1 MKGKVLISEPFLAD
15 PTFSR
20 SVILITEHTDH
31 GTLGYVLN
39 QRTDYAVNMIVEG
52 LDMVNLSAYQGG
64 PVEMNSLHYLHTYPQ
79 IEGNVQVMD
88 GVYWSGNFGDVC
100 QGLLAGSMQQDNFR
114 FFVGYSGWSPGQ
126 LQEELDQKS
135 WMIGD
140 LEPKYLFDHTIDDD
154 ELWKLAVRKQGGKDA
169 LMANAPTDPFL
180 N

>member
-1 MKGKVLISEPFLAD
+1 MKGKVLISEPFLPD

-52 LDMVNLSAYQGG
+52 LDIVNRSAYQGG
-64 PVEMNSLHYLHTYPQ
+64 PVELNSLHYLHTYPQ
-79 IEGNVQVMD
+79 IEGCTKVMD
-88 GVYWSGNFGDVC
+88 GVYWSGDFEEVC
-100 QGLLAGSMQQDNFR
+100 QGLLLGGMKQENFK